1 MSVCVEKLPHEC
13 SKVDPNIADS
23 NDALQVFMEED
34 GTYNGYCYKCGTY
47 VDDPYKDKPKDYK
60 PVPLSKSPE
69 EVAQEL
75 WEIGQLPVVEVAAR
89 GLTQETLEYF
99 GYRVALSQQ
108 DGETPDIL
116 YRPYTKDGE
125 FKSYK
130 SKILA
135 TKKTWSIGDQKE
147 VDLFGWEQAI
157 RSGSPKL
164 IITEGEEDA
173 AAMYQMIRKENKHTQ
188 YEDLVPAVVSL
199 PHGASGSVR
208 DLSRLA
214 PKIRQYFKEIILA
227 FDMDD
232 VGQEW
237 AKQVVAQVF
246 GDAKIANMPAKDAN
260 QCLLEGRAKAC
271 VKAVVW
277 QSSVPKNSHIVKG
290 SSLRE
295 KARQKPK
302 WGLPWPFEG
311 LTKLTRGRR
320 RGETIYIG
328 AGVKM
333 GKSELVDTIAAQVIV
348 GDDAPC
354 LLIKPE
360 QDPGRT
366 YKQLVG
372 KAAGKIFHDPAIPFD
387 EEAFDNAEPLI
398 GDKALIMDSYQF
410 VDWDNLK
417 QDIRY
422 AVLAEDVQDVII
434 DPITVFT
441 NQLSS
446 SEANEFLVGMA
457 AELSAMTKDLDFTS
471 YIFCHL
477 KAPDAGPPHERGGKV
492 YSTQFAGSR
501 AMMRSCNYMIGM
513 EGNKDP
519 DLEIDQRN
527 FRQLVL
533 LEDREYGNVGT
544 VNLWWNKQ
552 TGLFQEVK

>member
-1 MSVCVEKLPHEC
+1 M
-13 SKVDPNIADS
+13 
-23 NDALQVFMEED
+23 
-34 GTYNGYCYKCGTY
+34 
-47 VDDPYKDKPKDYK
+47 DDPYKDKPADYK
-60 PVPLSKSPE
+60 PVVLRKSPE
-69 EVAQEL
+69 EIAQEL
-75 WEIGQLPVVEVAAR
+75 WEISQLPIVDVDER
-89 GLTQETLEYF
+89 GLTKESLEHF
-99 GYRVALSQQ
+99 GYRVALSRQ
-108 DGETPDIL
+108 DGQTPDIL
-116 YRPYTKDGE
+116 YRPYTKDGQ
-125 FKSYK
+125 FMAYK
-130 SKILA
+130 SKILSN
-135 TKKTWSIGDQKE
+135 KKTWSIGDQKE
-147 VDLFGWEQAI
+147 VDLFGWDQAI
-157 RSGSPKL
+157 AGGSPKL

-173 AAMYQMIRKENKHTQ
+173 AALYQMIKRENANTQ
-188 YEDLVPAVVSL
+188 WKDLEPAVVSL

-214 PKIRQYFKEIILA
+214 PKIRQYFKEVILA
-227 FDMDD
+227 FDMDE
-232 VGQEW
+232 VGQQW
-237 AKQVVAQVF
+237 ANQVVAQVL
-246 GDAKIANMPAKDAN
+246 GEAKIAVLPAKDAN

-277 QSSVPKNSHIVKG
+277 QAAVPKNSHIIRG
-290 SSLRE
+290 SSLRD
-295 KARQKPK
+295 KARQKPV
-302 WGLPWPFEG
+302 WGLNWPFAG
-311 LTKLTRGRR
+311 LTDLTRGRR
-320 RGETIYIG
+320 RGETIYFG

-333 GKSELVDTIAAQVIV
+333 GKSELVDTIATQIIV
-348 GDDAPC
+348 GDDSPC

-372 KAAGKIFHDPAIPFD
+372 KAAGKIFHDPKIPFD
-387 EEAFDNAEPLI
+387 EEAFDATEPLI
-398 GDKALIMDSYQF
+398 GDKALIMDNYQF

-422 AVLAEDVQDVII
+422 SVLAEDVQDVII

-441 NQLSS
+441 NQMSS
-446 SEANEFLVGMA
+446 AEANEFLVGMA
-457 AELSAMTKDLDFTS
+457 AELSAMTKDLEFTA

-477 KAPDAGPPHERGGKV
+477 KAPDNGPPHERGGKV

-501 AMMRSCNYMIGM
+501 GMMRSCNYMIGM

-519 DLEIDQRN
+519 ELEVDQRN